1 MYTAIRAR
9 EIAPGVYLKKIYG
22 LSSDTKPTYQIANGS
37 IFIEMDTSDVYFFDE
52 ENSRW
57 LKVGESNA

>member
-22 LSSDTKPTYQIANGS
+22 LSSDTKPTDQIANGS
-37 IFIEMDTSDVYFFDE
+37 IYIEMDTSDVYFFDG